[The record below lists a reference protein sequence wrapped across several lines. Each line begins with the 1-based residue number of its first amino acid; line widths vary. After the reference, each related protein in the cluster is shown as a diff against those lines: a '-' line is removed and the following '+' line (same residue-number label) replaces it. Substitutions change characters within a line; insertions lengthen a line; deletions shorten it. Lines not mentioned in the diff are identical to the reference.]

1 MNGRALIAIGCNAYA
16 HMSPLSGGE
25 ADAKGVFDTLMLPN
39 IGDYDVARSR
49 LLLSPRL
56 DEVRAVLREVLFEL
70 GSLDTLT
77 LTFAGHGTVTA
88 GSFYM
93 ALRDTSPQGFSATA
107 LPLADVLRMVAEA
120 APKQTYI
127 FIDACEAGGLIA
139 DLNVILKSEVMGEI
153 GTPGVTLVATAA
165 AKQSAI
171 EQAGRGIGT
180 SALLDCVRGDVFL
193 QDITPAL
200 DLTEIGRAIS
210 DRVSMAGGQRPV
222 VWGLNLYGPSSFCRN
237 PHAGSNDAPLRSV
250 LVGWPDAGSVAVIRA
265 RLPKLWKPF
274 IDLPHDWEPR
284 ALLDGLAPLLAGL
297 GGDASVA
304 VGLVS
309 RIEEAFASRARES
322 NDRFREIEVRAA
334 FAASLL
340 PRSDDPMVEAHL
352 LATCGRLAG
361 LVETA
366 IADVV
371 SALDGYQYALL
382 NGGLEELYQLPIR
395 LSKLLGWAG
404 FVVHACLITGQNMSS
419 AVEGLEELYRRIL
432 GTYSMSL
439 VAMNDCQAPYI
450 LTALT
455 ASKYATLNDSA
466 EQLLGYMFAS
476 AIECRGRVARV
487 DIDPS
492 KILSYLIS
500 RMDQAGEPNLEL
512 VAQPTELVSV
522 LLRASRLFDLHEEF
536 DLSLSALDHL
546 AINAYLPD
554 EYRGFADEVIS
565 RGINVVR
572 HIGHDIWTVDELET
586 SWPIVR
592 QPPAAGQAMAAV
604 VASLLYPDRSPW
616 FLLPSQLQTG
626 A

>member
-1 MNGRALIAIGCNAYA
+1 MNGRALIAIGCNAYDQL
-16 HMSPLSGGE
+16 SPLSGGE
-25 ADAKGVFDTLMLPN
+25 ADAQDVFDTLMLPN
-39 IGDYDVARSR
+39 VGDYDVARSR
-49 LLLSPRL
+49 LLLSPKL
-56 DEVRAVLREVLFEL
+56 DEVREALLQVLLDGEP
-70 GSLDTLT
+70 LDTLT
-77 LTFAGHGTVTA
+77 LTFAGHGTVAA

-93 ALRDTSPQGFSATA
+93 ALRDTRPHALSATA

-193 QDITPAL
+193 QDISPAL
-200 DLTEIGRAIS
+200 DLAEIGRAVS
-210 DRVSMAGGQRPV
+210 DRVSNTGGQTPV

-265 RLPKLWKPF
+265 GLPKLWKPF
-274 IDLPHDWEPR
+274 VDLPHVWEPR

-297 GGDASVA
+297 GGDASVT

-352 LATCGRLAG
+352 LATCRRLAG

-371 SALDGYQYALL
+371 SALGGYEYALL

-404 FVVHACLITGQNMSS
+404 FVVHACLITGQDMSS
-419 AVEGLEELYRRIL
+419 AAERLEELYGRIF
-432 GTYSMSL
+432 GTYSLSL

-455 ASKYATLNDSA
+455 ASKHATLNDSA

-487 DIDPS
+487 DIEPS

-500 RMDQAGEPNLEL
+500 RIDQADDPNLEL

-522 LLRASRLFDLHEEF
+522 LLRASRLFDLHDEF

-565 RGINVVR
+565 GGSNIVR

-586 SWPIVR
+586 SWPVVQ
-592 QPPAAGQAMAAV
+592 QPSGPGQAMAAI
-604 VASLLYPDRSPW
+604 VASLLCPDRSPW
-616 FLLPSQLQTG
+616 FLMPFREQTD

>member
-1 MNGRALIAIGCNAYA
+1 VNGRALIAIGCNLYD
-16 HMSPLSGGE
+16 HLSPLFGGE
-25 ADAKGVFDTLMLPN
+25 ADAQDVFGTLMLPDV
-39 IGDYDVARSR
+39 GDYDISRSR
-49 LLLSPRL
+49 LLLSPKL
-56 DEVRAVLREVLFEL
+56 DEVRAVLREVLFDL
-70 GSLDTLT
+70 GPLDTLT
-77 LTFAGHGTVTA
+77 LTFAGHGIVAA

-93 ALRDTSPQGFSATA
+93 ALSDTSPQGFSATA

-127 FIDACEAGGLIA
+127 FIDACEAGGLVA
-139 DLNVILKSEVMGEI
+139 DLNIILKSEVMGEI

-193 QDITPAL
+193 QDVTPAL
-200 DLTEIGRAIS
+200 DLAEIGRAVS
-210 DRVSMAGGQRPV
+210 DRVSGAGGQTPV
-222 VWGLNLYGPSSFCRN
+222 VWGLNLYGPASFCRN

-265 RLPKLWKPF
+265 GLPKLWKPF
-274 IDLPHDWEPR
+274 VDLPHDWEPR

-297 GGDASVA
+297 GGDAFVA

-309 RIEEAFASRARES
+309 RIEEAFANRARES

-340 PRSDDPMVEAHL
+340 QRSDDPMVEAHL
-352 LATCGRLAG
+352 LATCSRLAG

-366 IADVV
+366 IADVI
-371 SALDGYQYALL
+371 SALDSYEYALL

-404 FVVHACLITGQNMSS
+404 FAVHARLITGQDMSP
-419 AVEGLEELYRRIL
+419 AAERLEELYRRIFA
-432 GTYSMSL
+432 TYSLSL
-439 VAMNDCQAPYI
+439 VAINDCQAPYI

-455 ASKYATLNDSA
+455 ASKHAGSTESA
-466 EQLLGYMFAS
+466 EQLLGYLFAS
-476 AIECRGRVARV
+476 AIQCRGRVARV
-487 DIDPS
+487 NIDPS

-500 RMDQAGEPNLEL
+500 RIDQADEPNLEL

-565 RGINVVR
+565 GGINVVR

-586 SWPIVR
+586 TWPVVQ
-592 QPPAAGQAMAAV
+592 QPSGPGQAMAAI
-604 VASLLYPDRSPW
+604 VASQLCSDRSPW
-616 FLLPSQLQTG
+616 FVVPSQ